1 MSFFEPPPP
10 PPEPPAQPPRQPW
23 HGASDAAIGKTI
35 AVNLVLGRSVKAAL
49 WIPALTVYAEGF
61 EFDVEIRHR
70 LEESEFEHPFF
81 LPHHR
86 RRRRSRTSEEGLDP
100 ALVRFGIE
108 FSDGRKATN
117 LGSRMPFAL
126 PGEPD
131 APPEG
136 PLLVPSRGGGGGGGR
151 WHHGFWVWPLPPE
164 GPLAFVCE
172 WPAADIPETRAE
184 IDSSLIQRAAA
195 EVIELWPEHD
205 NSGPSA
211 IGGSSFTMLQS
222 MRSAPQPEG
231 QRLLRERGE
240 RWHELTIES
249 ERKTQLIDITD
260 EVRELIRGEDG
271 TAVVIF
277 VPHTTAGI
285 LLQASGPDARRV
297 ATDIEAT
304 FDRLVDETWP
314 WQHTNE
320 GDQNPWSHARSA
332 LTASSITIPL
342 ENGDLALGG
351 LQRIF
356 LCEFDGPRTR
366 RVRLLAV

>member
-1 MSFFEPPPP
+1 MSFFEPPPE
-10 PPEPPAQPPRQPW
+10 PPEPAPQPPRRPW

-35 AVNLVLGRSVKAAL
+35 AVNLVVGRSSKAAV
-49 WIPALTVYAEGF
+49 WIPSLTVYAEGF

-70 LEESEFEHPFF
+70 LEETEFDHPFF
-81 LPHHR
+81 LHHHHR
-86 RRRRSRTSEEGLDP
+86 RRRPRTSEEGLDP

-108 FSDGRKATN
+108 FADGRKATN

-131 APPEG
+131 TPPEG

-151 WHHGFWVWPLPPE
+151 WHHGFWVWPLPPD

-184 IDSSLIQRAAA
+184 IDSSLIHGAAA
-195 EVIELWPEHD
+195 EVIELWPESD
-205 NSGPSA
+205 NSGPGAS
-211 IGGSSFTMLQS
+211 GGTSFTMLQS

-231 QRLLRERGE
+231 AGVLRREE
-240 RWHELTIES
+240 RWRELTIES
-249 ERKTQLIDITD
+249 ERKTQLVDITD
-260 EVRELIRGEDG
+260 EVRELARGQNG
-271 TAVVIF
+271 SAVVVF

-285 LLQASGPDARRV
+285 VLQASGPDARRV
-297 ATDIEAT
+297 AADIEAA
-304 FDRLVDETWP
+304 FDRLVDESWP

-342 ENGDLALGG
+342 ENGELALGE

-356 LCEFDGPRTR
+356 FCEFDGPRTR
-366 RVRLLAV
+366 RVRLRVV